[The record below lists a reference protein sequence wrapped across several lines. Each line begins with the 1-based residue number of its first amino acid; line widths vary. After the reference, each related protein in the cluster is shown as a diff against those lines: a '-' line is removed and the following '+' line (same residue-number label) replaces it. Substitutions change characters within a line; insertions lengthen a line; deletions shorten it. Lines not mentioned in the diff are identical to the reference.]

1 MREDQ
6 RIERETGSDFGRRVA
21 RRRTAIALALAF
33 AAAAPGASGADRP
46 DVPFPELV
54 PSLPEPAPGVPA
66 LPEAARPAGEL
77 RLFWFD
83 PTGLAPFVFQP
94 TSREV
99 SRIFRDVGVTL
110 RWEKGTSESNL
121 GEGGLDIPVILLPA
135 DPMPTRASRRVLGL
149 VPRDPL
155 GARAVWVFLSSVRW
169 TLGHD
174 ARSPRISPRQ
184 ANELGL
190 ALARVVAHEVVHAV
204 APDAP
209 HSNGGLMHDSMDR
222 TFLLG
227 MRAPIDP
234 DCGRAFVRNLEEI
247 LAPRR
252 PAAARLGL
260 SPSPSVV
267 H

>member
-1 MREDQ
+1 MREVERLPDATEDGAPRRARQ
-6 RIERETGSDFGRRVA
+6 RA
-21 RRRTAIALALAF
+21 AMAF
-33 AAAAPGASGADRP
+33 ALVLSAAAPAASGADRR
-46 DVPFPELV
+46 DAPFPELA
-54 PSLPEPAPGVPA
+54 PSLPESAPVAPS
-66 LPEAARPAGEL
+66 LPEAAPPAGEL

-83 PTGLAPFVFQP
+83 PKGLLPFVFEP

-99 SRIFRDVGVTL
+99 SRIFRDVGVPI
-110 RWEKGTSESNL
+110 RWEKGSSETNL
-121 GEGGLDIPVILLPA
+121 GEGALDIPVILLPH
-135 DPMPTRASRRVLGL
+135 DPMPERARRRVLGL
-149 VPRDPL
+149 VPREPL

-174 ARSPRISPRQ
+174 PRSPRVSPRQ
-184 ANELGL
+184 ANELGI

-209 HSNGGLMHDSMDR
+209 HTSGGLMHDSMDR

-252 PAAARLGL
+252 PATARLGIA
-260 SPSPSVV
+260 PAPAV